1 MLRGLIRP
9 ISKEILE
16 SKFRIYYTVN
26 ADLMTDKTV
35 THKTPVP
42 DHAHILVDVTTRQV
56 FAGATRRSGKA
67 LSDAA
72 PPAPMRETGTSDTN
86 SGVVAWRTCFTFM
99 RVFWEN
105 ASWSALVLTSAPSLL
120 RTQIANGTMVA

>member
-9 ISKEILE
+9 ISKEVLE

-26 ADLMTDKTV
+26 ADKTV

-56 FAGATRRSGKA
+56 DAVTTRRSA
-67 LSDAA
+67 H
-72 PPAPMRETGTSDTN
+72 MRETGTPSTN
-86 SGVVAWRTCFTFM
+86 SGVVAW
-99 RVFWEN
+99 
-105 ASWSALVLTSAPSLL
+105 
-120 RTQIANGTMVA
+120 